1 MCQYPMPYRYTSC
14 PTVTLLAS
22 QAVSL
27 GRWFTACIVQMAAVL
42 RLPLWTLY
50 SRVGWLVGCFLGVE
64 FVGCGAF
71 GLSNRL
77 IFTARWS
84 LAVRPLSP
92 SPTRGPDCRL
102 PCSRPQR
109 RRPTTGCPCF
119 LCPVPNRVNSGG
131 PRPGWGPALE
141 ALRVVSPTRTVTDM

>member
-1 MCQYPMPYRYTSC
+1 MPYRYTSC

-64 FVGCGAF
+64 FVGCGVF
-71 GLSNRL
+71 GLFLLVEFLRAMESGRQAAL
-77 IFTARWS
+77 SEPHSGSGLPAAVQPATAM
-84 LAVRPLSP
+84 
-92 SPTRGPDCRL
+92 
-102 PCSRPQR
+102 
-109 RRPTTGCPCF
+109 TT
-119 LCPVPNRVNSGG
+119 NDTTK
-131 PRPGWGPALE
+131 PRECAQALTE
-141 ALRVVSPTRTVTDM
+141 YETLYTQGVQTANDNAM